1 MRSRR
6 TLSPRILV
14 IILAAALLVA
24 GCGGGPAPATPTAA
38 PDNNSSFN
46 PLVSAT
52 GVVVPQ
58 QWARIS
64 VQASG
69 QIVNLPVE
77 AGDQV
82 AEGDLLLALDSRP
95 SLLAAEQAAQLELVN
110 ARQALQT
117 LQDGADM
124 ARAQAEQEMASAQDA
139 LKDAEYILRVRQQG
153 NRASPETLAAAEAKY
168 VLAQDA
174 YESAKH
180 AYDRVADRDA
190 DDSKRALALTNMN
203 NARIARDSALRS
215 LNWYKGAPSDI
226 EQSQMEA
233 DVAVA
238 QARVDE
244 ATRTLDRMQNGP
256 DSRTLE
262 AAQARLSN
270 AEAAHQAA
278 QTRLD
283 AAEVRAPFSGTVTE
297 VQVRPYEWVGAG
309 TPVVVIADLS
319 AMRIETTDLNEI
331 DAARVHLGD
340 VANVSFDAVP
350 EYSGRGTV
358 DRLLPMPSTSGGTN
372 YTAWVQVDTIPES
385 ILWGMTAFVDIEVS
399 E

>member
-1 MRSRR
+1 MHSRR
-6 TLSPRILV
+6 TLTPRILV
-14 IILAAALLVA
+14 LVLAAAMLVA
-24 GCGGGPAPATPTAA
+24 GCSGGTATATPTAA
-38 PDNNSSFN
+38 PDDNSSFS

-64 VQASG
+64 VRASG

-95 SLLAAEQAAQLELVN
+95 ALLAAEQGAQLELVN
-110 ARQALQT
+110 ARQALQS

-124 ARAQAEQEMASAQDA
+124 ARAQAEQELANAQDA
-139 LKDAEYILRVRQQG
+139 LKDADYILRVRQKG
-153 NRASPETLAAAEAKY
+153 NRASQETLDAAQASY
-168 VLAQDA
+168 VLAQDN
-174 YESAKH
+174 YDRAKA
-180 AYDRVADRDA
+180 AYDRLSGRPEDSVA
-190 DDSKRALALTNMN
+190 RAIALQNMN
-203 NARIARDSALRS
+203 NARLSRDSALRS
-215 LNWYKGAPSDI
+215 LNWYKGSPTDI
-226 EQSQMEA
+226 QQSQMEA

-244 ATRTLDRMQNGP
+244 ATRTLARMQNGP
-256 DSRTLE
+256 DSRALE
-262 AAQARLSN
+262 AAHARLAN
-270 AEAAHQAA
+270 AEAAHDAA
-278 QTRLD
+278 QTQLD

-309 TPVVVIADLS
+309 TPVIVIADLS
-319 AMRIETTDLNEI
+319 ALRIETTDLNEI
-331 DAARVHLGD
+331 DAARVHIGD
-340 VANVSFDAVP
+340 STNVSFDAVP
-350 EYSGRGTV
+350 EFSGRGTV

-372 YTAWVQVDTIPES
+372 YTAWIRVDSIPDS